1 MASLELSI
9 NLCECKLVSCQS
21 VNLSLASVNLSVNLC
36 KFVLASL
43 S

>member
-9 NLCECKLVSCQS
+9 NLCELTLVS
-21 VNLSLASVNLSVNLC
+21 ANLSVDIC

>member
-9 NLCECKLVSCQS
+9 NLCELT
-21 VNLSLASVNLSVNLC
+21 LASVNLSFDLC

-43 S
+43 SYYELIFAS

>member
-1 MASLELSI
+1 MVSLELSI
-9 NLCECKLVSCQS
+9 NLCELT
-21 VNLSLASVNLSVNLC
+21 LARINLSVDLC

>member
-9 NLCECKLVSCQS
+9 NLCELSI
-21 VNLSLASVNLSVNLC
+21 NLCELTLASVNLSVDLY